1 MELRLVPEYLSDEDL
16 ILQQRR
22 RLESSYYCSP
32 SLISAKPLLGKNPRK
47 KKKFGAL
54 SQGGRLGGKGGVKG
68 GKKKINKF
76 HFIRREKMQE

>member
-22 RLESSYYCSP
+22 DWRAHNYCSLP
-32 SLISAKPLLGKNPRK
+32 GS
-47 KKKFGAL
+47 AL
-54 SQGGRLGGKGGVKG
+54 SHYWIRIRAKKLKVPCPGGRLGGKGGVKG